1 MKSKKI
7 YGPIIL
13 MCGGSVI
20 TMGGVLGILIRQ
32 AEWFAAVALFL
43 VGIVLA
49 IFAYYTS
56 KYYEEVK
63 FVNKK

>member
-13 MCGGSVI
+13 MWIGSCVTI
-20 TMGGVLGILIRQ
+20 GLVLGLLIRQ
-32 AEWFAAVALFL
+32 AEWLAVVALFL
-43 VGIVLA
+43 TCIALTV
-49 IFAYYTS
+49 FAYYTS
-56 KYYEEVK
+56 KYYDEVK